1 VETNR
6 SVRAI
11 EKVSLVEQEGYHKGK
26 AARRTDLGLGLDAD
40 VEGLDAGG
48 EGARDAL
55 PGEGVEEVEARVGE
69 AEEAA
74 PLLHHRHAGLV
85 HAAAKEEE
93 GVHHLAR
100 HSTSSGAAG
109 ERGIPSFLDLAP
121 PAAVAVPACVS
132 PFFSARGFTTTRPCV
147 WVDAWKQEKRFVVSL
162 RGSVRDLKTA
172 TNVTAVSHI
181 RLALIALVNLQFF
194 LKKLHLLRPWQ
205 RNMRNLG
212 GVQKKTCTVKT
223 GENYKWLNFVGGGG
237 VVQVLQW
244 LKSREFQSCTLQC
257 NSLSKQRMPY

>member
-1 VETNR
+1 
-6 SVRAI
+6 
-11 EKVSLVEQEGYHKGK
+11 
-26 AARRTDLGLGLDAD
+26 
-40 VEGLDAGG
+40 
-48 EGARDAL
+48 
-55 PGEGVEEVEARVGE
+55 
-69 AEEAA
+69 
-74 PLLHHRHAGLV
+74 
-85 HAAAKEEE
+85 
-93 GVHHLAR
+93 
-100 HSTSSGAAG
+100 
-109 ERGIPSFLDLAP
+109 
-121 PAAVAVPACVS
+121 
-132 PFFSARGFTTTRPCV
+132 V

-237 VVQVLQW
+237 LFKCCNGLSRGNSKAAPCSAILSQNSACLIERILIAPFTG
-244 LKSREFQSCTLQC
+244 LKTYIPIHIWIKKGPQQSARNGPKTGQ
-257 NSLSKQRMPY
+257 SS